1 MAAADFDT
9 ITSIEKKTPQGIK
22 RGIKGEL
29 MTEYIKPGKAAE
41 LLGVSRDSIRR
52 YVDSGA
58 IAGITTPGGQRRID
72 RQSVDSIIDRRVK
85 VSSTVT
91 IIEGR

>member
-1 MAAADFDT
+1 
-9 ITSIEKKTPQGIK
+9 
-22 RGIKGEL
+22 

-58 IAGITTPGGQRRID
+58 ISGITTPGGQRRID
-72 RQSVDSIIDRRVK
+72 RQSVDSIIDRRGK
-85 VSSTVT
+85 ISSNVT
-91 IIEGR
+91 IIGSE